1 MLDRYPDDL
10 RSTPALLTGFTPR
23 FRRVHYPAAPP
34 PPPIPAYLL
43 PRRSAAT
50 PDSYAATRPTP
61 DSHFAPTAA
70 TPHGVYLVRSGD
82 WGGVTCGC
90 RSGWRCRA
98 KDVPGS
104 NGMLSR
110 FAPPGHRRPPVARA
124 RRTVCATGPRTI
136 VDRACTAYVSRR
148 RATNDRDR
156 TRTAYVSRHRAT
168 NDRDRTC
175 TAYVLRRRANDDH
188 QLRVR
193 GVRFAPRGHGRSVT
207 GRAWLNLSCHGTQIS
222 VGAVTPGSVGW
233 DR

>member
-110 FAPPGHRRPPVARA
+110 FAPPGHQRSLTGRTRRTSRAAGPPTIVTGRA
-124 RRTVCATGPRTI
+124 RRTVCAAGPPTIVTGRARRTVCAAGPPTI
-136 VDRACTAYVSRR
+136 VDRACTTYLSRR
-148 RATNDRDR
+148 RATN
-156 TRTAYVSRHRAT
+156 
-168 NDRDRTC
+168 
-175 TAYVLRRRANDDH
+175 DH